1 LNPDCYTPNPIKMSP
16 LAQGDA
22 KLLPLEGKRT
32 SDTNAAR
39 IPEEYLQLILPYA
52 GIHSWQQANVH
63 ILSQHLQLGKFS
75 LWVHDIM
82 AYQDQVICPFVPFPL
97 YTLHY
102 LFESSLS
109 IRMPHSAPFQ
119 LEEDTCNLFY
129 LRPGVSYL
137 PLEAGTKAVSLH
149 LNILP
154 EHMPQ
159 LAKSYPVMH
168 QRLPEMTTSNRV
180 INKHPYVINAVS
192 QLLITKILTCRY
204 LRQEAAT
211 YLERCCTDL
220 FNIFC
225 RQYAIEDKA
234 LFAHDVDTYDVYHK
248 IFEYLK
254 AHTDIYHDIRK
265 ISWMY
270 EISERELTIGFLN
283 TFAISIEDCAHMLKM
298 MHAFDLLMKQDQDFS
313 EIATAVALDTETMIS
328 SVEKYYNFK
337 ISVQR
342 N

>member
-1 LNPDCYTPNPIKMSP
+1 MSP

-97 YTLHY
+97 YSLHY
-102 LFESSLS
+102 LFECSLS
-109 IRMPHSAPFQ
+109 VRLPHSVPFQ
-119 LEEDTCNLFY
+119 LEEDTCNLFF

-137 PLEAGTKAVSLH
+137 PLDAGTKAVSLH
-149 LNILP
+149 INILP

-159 LAKSYPVMH
+159 LAKRYPAMH
-168 QRLPEMTTSNRV
+168 QRLLEMASGNRV
-180 INKHPYVINAVS
+180 INKYPYTINAVS
-192 QLLITKILTCRY
+192 HLLITKILACRY
-204 LRQEAAT
+204 LRQEAAL

-225 RQYAIEDKA
+225 RQYAIEDKSS
-234 LFAHDVDTYDVYHK
+234 FVDDVDTYDVYHK

-254 AHTDIYHDIRK
+254 AHTNIYHDIHK

-270 EISERELTIGFLN
+270 EIPERELTTGFLN
-283 TFAISIEDCAHMLKM
+283 TFAITIEDFVHMLKM
-298 MHAFDLLMKQDQDFS
+298 MHAFDLLMQQDQDFS
-313 EIATAVALDTETMIS
+313 EIATSVALDTESMIS
-328 SVEKYYNFK
+328 SVEEYYNFK